1 MRFKLLSGLLLGL
14 LWMVSAHAEV
24 TTFSPTQGAE
34 VTLTLE
40 GSSLALSVT
49 NDGHSESRTITFEA
63 ESELRVQIDD
73 FNFDGVKDF
82 AIWQVDDGMSTYNIH
97 RIFVYQPKTG
107 TFQELQP
114 DCGDGFVNLRVD
126 GKRKA
131 LISTYW
137 EMNVPKQCTTRFAK
151 RKA

>member
-1 MRFKLLSGLLLGL
+1 MRFKYLAISLLVLP
-14 LWMVSAHAEV
+14 WTAPVFAEV